1 VTPDAGAPRT
11 LDDLAADMIPVVC
24 ELACLVRDG
33 DARRIG
39 RRLRALTEQEW
50 FAFGVVAA
58 AMIPDDAPT
67 SDLLAWLEPGT
78 PQRDAMLGK
87 AHGRASKRQ
96 ARGLLLWGP
105 LRELE
110 NEYQQRRKE
119 RREAEAKAA

>member
-1 VTPDAGAPRT
+1 MTPDE
-11 LDDLAADMIPVVC
+11 LATAMIPVAC

-33 DARRIG
+33 DQRAIARRLHSLSE
-39 RRLRALTEQEW
+39 RELYAL
-50 FAFGVVAA
+50 AVVSA
-58 AMIPDDAPT
+58 AMIPDDQTLP
-67 SDLLAWLEPGT
+67 DLLGWVEPGT

-119 RREAEAKAA
+119 RRVAEAA